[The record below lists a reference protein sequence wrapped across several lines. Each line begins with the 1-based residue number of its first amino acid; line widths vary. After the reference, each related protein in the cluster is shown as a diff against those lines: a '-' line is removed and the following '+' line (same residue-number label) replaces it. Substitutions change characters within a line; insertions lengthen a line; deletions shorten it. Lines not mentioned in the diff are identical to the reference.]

1 MLRFNEYIRK
11 GSLMMNRVEA
21 IIEKYKNIS
30 FNELIKNHKD
40 IYEKQYEAIAEYHKD
55 IFERVHETNWD
66 EEKKQTVIRVIHTIR
81 NEGDLFTEADST
93 DLDIFTGVI
102 NTIVFTNNYINN
114 FKQSR
119 LDLVALFNEMKR
131 EEDYQVILND
141 FEMPTTLT
149 GHFVHLFSIVKNIQ
163 NPDEFVVAYKF
174 ERRINKLIFN
184 KSEDYNDLLDTYRQ
198 FPKVT
203 ELKDLDF
210 YVFTRS
216 TLQLITNEC
225 NQMNPALQQKELKQL
240 KKLIFQFI
248 DRSDSV
254 RLDCMLLSFQTAD
267 SVEEIEREL
276 QRSSFVMGTAWTESM
291 NVKILENLGQSE
303 ILICNRSTKEIEW
316 IAHVEEVRLT
326 NEQVPPSIDEVELT
340 KTVPK
345 GERIWLK
352 ITHVTK
358 LSPRLMLDQMIP
370 VHEKSADKL
379 SPQGVHLVFKPN
391 VEKIHTT
398 NEVMEKG
405 EDMIPNHDEHIYP
418 DRNVILYGPPGTGKT
433 YQVSTKSLEI
443 IYNVPADELIENIH
457 VKEQFAKYQQTGQ
470 IRFSTFHQL
479 YAYED
484 FIEGLRSDGK
494 GSFMPADGIFKKIV
508 VDALYAGLRTK
519 SDAENYEARKVRVMQ
534 ALAGIETF
542 DFTNSDRFVMIIDEI
557 NRANISKVFGELITL
572 LEEDKRVNMEN
583 ETRVTLPYSG
593 DTFVLPPNLWIIGT
607 MNTADRSIALLD
619 TALRRR
625 FMFEE
630 VMPQPSLLPFVD
642 EVDLPTLLHRMNQ
655 RIEVLYSRD
664 YTIGH
669 AYFIH
674 AETVEDIISIIQ
686 NKIIPLLKEY
696 FYDDWEKISLIL
708 GGIGKSEQDSFI
720 IYQEEVEVA
729 ALFNR
734 ASSYTAMDFPVNYQ
748 VKSHITVEDIKGI
761 YE

>member
-1 MLRFNEYIRK
+1 
-11 GSLMMNRVEA
+11 MNRVEA
-21 IIEKYKNIS
+21 IIEKYKNI
-30 FNELIKNHKD
+30 FFDELITNHKD
-40 IYEKQYEAIAEYHKD
+40 IYEKQYETIAEHHKD
-55 IFERVHETNWD
+55 IFERVHDTNWD
-66 EEKKQTVIRVIHTIR
+66 EEKKQTVIRVIHKIQ
-81 NEGDLFTEADST
+81 NEGDLFTEADSA

-114 FKQSR
+114 FKQNR
-119 LDLVALFNEMKR
+119 LDLVALFNEMKQ
-131 EEDYQVILND
+131 EEDDQVIVNT
-141 FEMPTTLT
+141 FEMPATLK

-174 ERRINKLIFN
+174 ERSINKLIFN
-184 KSEDYNDLLDTYRQ
+184 KGEGYTDLLHTYRQ

-203 ELKDLDF
+203 ERKDLDF

-216 TLQLITNEC
+216 ILQLIANEC
-225 NQMNPALQQKELKQL
+225 NRLNPALQQKELKRL
-240 KKLIFQFI
+240 RKLVFQFI

-267 SVEEIEREL
+267 SIAEIEREL
-276 QRSSFVMGTAWTESM
+276 QRSSFVMGAAWTESM
-291 NVKILENLGQSE
+291 NVKILENLGQTK
-303 ILICNRSTKEIEW
+303 IFICNQSTKEIEW
-316 IAHVEEVRLT
+316 IAQAEEVLVTDEQMPQSIAKMELT
-326 NEQVPPSIDEVELT
+326 NV
-340 KTVPK
+340 VPK
-345 GERIWLK
+345 GEKIWLK
-352 ITHVTK
+352 ITNVSK

-370 VHEKSADKL
+370 VHGKSAEKL
-379 SPQGVHLVFKPN
+379 SPQGIHAVFQPN
-391 VEKIHTT
+391 VEKIQTTT
-398 NEVMEKG
+398 NEGMEKG
-405 EDMIPNHDEHIYP
+405 EEMMPNHDENIYP

-443 IYNVPADELIENIH
+443 IYNVSADELIENIH

-470 IRFSTFHQL
+470 IRFSTFHQS

-494 GSFMPADGIFKKIV
+494 GSFIPADGIFKKIV
-508 VDALYAGLRTK
+508 VDALYAGLRK
-519 SDAENYEARKVRVMQ
+519 QDDAENYEARKVRVMQ
-534 ALAGIETF
+534 ALAGSETF
-542 DFTNSDRFVMIIDEI
+542 DFTSSDRFVMIIDEI

-642 EVDLPTLLHRMNQ
+642 DIDLPTLLHRMNQ

-674 AETVEDIISIIQ
+674 AETVDDIISVIQ

-696 FYDDWEKISLIL
+696 FYHDWEKIGLIL

-734 ASSYTAMDFPVNYQ
+734 ASSYTDMDFPVKYK
-748 VKSHITVEDIKGI
+748 VKSHITVDDMKGI